1 MARFPWA
8 KHELLTLHF
17 EPDELRVLLAE
28 NERPKLWGLQPIPTG
43 VVQNYQVA
51 QPEQLAETIGQTLK
65 SLGIR
70 VRKARVALS
79 HPRAIMRVLRIP
91 PVPPKLLAE
100 TVYREA
106 RREFPLPLE
115 ELYFGW
121 QPLSGR
127 PNEPAA
133 VFANGVLKT
142 SVDSYLQAL
151 KYAGIQAV
159 AMELKS
165 LALIRAVN
173 HADVVI
179 VDLEPRLGRVLLVR
193 RYIPYLVRTLTLP
206 TLELL
211 ESSQQGHY
219 LVGELQQILQFF
231 QSTTAEEHEPW
242 TPQICL
248 TGRLSSD
255 PEVQALVGTRWPL
268 LAPQPPLSC
277 PDELPVDTY
286 LPNLGLILKR
296 E

>member
-1 MARFPWA
+1 MVSFPWT
-8 KHELLTLHF
+8 KRECLTLHF
-17 EPDELRVLLAE
+17 EPDELRVLLASNGCPE
-28 NERPKLWGLQPIPTG
+28 LWGLQPIPAG
-43 VVQNYQVA
+43 VVQNHQVV
-51 QPEQLAETIGQTLK
+51 QPEQLAETISQVLK

-70 VRKARVALS
+70 ARKARVALS
-79 HPRAIMRVLRIP
+79 HPRAIMRVLHIP
-91 PVPPKLLAE
+91 PVPAKLLPE
-100 TVYREA
+100 TVYRAA

-121 QPLSGR
+121 QPLNGHA
-127 PNEPAA
+127 NESAT
-133 VFANGVLKT
+133 VFTNGVLKT

-151 KYAGIQAV
+151 KNAGIQVV

-173 HADVVI
+173 HSDVVI

-193 RYIPYLVRTLTLP
+193 RYVPYLVRTLAQP

-211 ESSQQGHY
+211 ESAQQGNY

-248 TGRLSSD
+248 VGRLSND
-255 PEVQALVGTRWPL
+255 PELRTLVGAHWPL
-268 LAPQPPLSC
+268 LAPQPPLSYAE
-277 PDELPVDTY
+277 ELPVDTY